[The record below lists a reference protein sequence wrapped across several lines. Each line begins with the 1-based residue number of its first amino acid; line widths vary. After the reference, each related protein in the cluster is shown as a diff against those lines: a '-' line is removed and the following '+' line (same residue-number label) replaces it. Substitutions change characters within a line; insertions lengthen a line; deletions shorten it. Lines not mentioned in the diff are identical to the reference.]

1 VIIELQ
7 SDYMGSIRSKEI
19 KRASKEIAKRLPG
32 AATPDFNSNKE
43 MIRDIVV
50 DKKQRNAVAGYL
62 VRVAR
67 NAQRE
72 TS

>member
-1 VIIELQ
+1 
-7 SDYMGSIRSKEI
+7 MGSIRSKEI